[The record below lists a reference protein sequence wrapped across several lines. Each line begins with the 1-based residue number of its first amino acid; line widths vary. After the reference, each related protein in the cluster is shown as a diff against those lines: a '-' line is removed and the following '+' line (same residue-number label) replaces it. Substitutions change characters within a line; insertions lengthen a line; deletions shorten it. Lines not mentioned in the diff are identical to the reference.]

1 MTGKAQH
8 PRHRPVERHSTPS
21 PSEPQH
27 ERAVEQADPARLQR
41 AVADRASAGP
51 RDILDLQGAYGNR
64 AVTGLLAGTS
74 RAQTAVQPKLTVGPV
89 GDQYE
94 READRVAER
103 VMSAPAPAVS
113 GRMGGPSGTG
123 TAHRTASTEGQLQ
136 AQPLAASVTPLL
148 QRQEMPEEEELQ
160 TKPLLQ
166 RQEAEEEELQ
176 AKPLL
181 QRQEEAEEEE
191 LQTKPLLQRQEVP
204 EEEEVQAKPLLQ
216 RQEVPEEEEVQ
227 AKPLLQRQEMPEEE
241 EVQGKPIVQRQEAE
255 EEELQA
261 KPLLQRQEV
270 PEEEE
275 VQAKR
280 SADGSFDAGPDT
292 QRRLAVRRGQGEP
305 LPGEVQADME
315 ARFGADFGQ
324 VRIHTDGEAV
334 QLSQDLQ
341 AQAFTHG
348 QDIYFGAGRYDAD
361 SEPGRRLLAH
371 ELTHTIQQG
380 ASPVRRTPAAT
391 PERSAD
397 TSTED
402 PDTVQRKTVYVQ
414 DKAHTRKVTKPNP
427 TPRQVSWSKWGDAK
441 HRFDRVEVEDNDATH
456 IKDKTGNVAWYRVK
470 GTTNEYIR
478 ASKVL
483 DLEYHPSG
491 DKIEGLAELRTLVS
505 SESQK
510 EGFKGRG
517 SGVETTSEGYSPLE
531 EAKEGYDIPTEMI
544 DSLAGIGQE
553 REEAKT
559 KGESDYSDVKI
570 PNAQVQNLLYASN
583 AMGIAGGMFGFAL
596 SIKKLISSESE
607 AMDRVEAVFEL
618 ISGVG
623 DVGKS
628 ASDIAKTAQGGI
640 TAGKD
645 LASSKA
651 SAFFDSFSG
660 VVKTVFSGVKTIASI
675 VKAVQMLASEKK
687 YSVGEGA
694 RQAMDIFQNMVETA
708 QGVVGSI
715 KTIWD
720 AFGEAPKSIGAAV
733 PGLGFVL
740 SGLSL
745 IMKGYYLAKSAYWGV
760 RMSQEKKSLRQALS
774 QERGA
779 QFKKSGLT
787 PEQQKEKSERKF
799 KETRGFYRR
808 QEAIIATSQAAKA
821 KAQATKTKLET
832 RLNRI
837 TGTDQKSLERK
848 QALQVKIG
856 RLTAKI
862 GQYDTNINTAK
873 QAVARKETKQ
883 THSGARQFLS
893 REQLGEFELATE
905 LGYVNRKRV
914 VRQAIHIGTEIMK
927 VAGEIASLASA
938 SGVAAGISIGLKAS
952 ASGIELSLPFFRAIK
967 QWGRNRAARKMAES
981 GTYDDKASMFNWK
994 KATAAKLE
1002 MRKKHAVRIL
1012 LMAANLDLTQPRATI
1027 EKHAKRVENYIRAAG
1042 GSPAA
1047 LYRLNGQPM
1056 AQIKLLAT
1064 AMAKREF

>member
-1 MTGKAQH
+1 
-8 PRHRPVERHSTPS
+8 
-21 PSEPQH
+21 
-27 ERAVEQADPARLQR
+27 
-41 AVADRASAGP
+41 
-51 RDILDLQGAYGNR
+51 
-64 AVTGLLAGTS
+64 
-74 RAQTAVQPKLTVGPV
+74 
-89 GDQYE
+89 
-94 READRVAER
+94 
-103 VMSAPAPAVS
+103 
-113 GRMGGPSGTG
+113 
-123 TAHRTASTEGQLQ
+123 
-136 AQPLAASVTPLL
+136 
-148 QRQEMPEEEELQ
+148 
-160 TKPLLQ
+160 
-166 RQEAEEEELQ
+166 
-176 AKPLL
+176 
-181 QRQEEAEEEE
+181 
-191 LQTKPLLQRQEVP
+191 
-204 EEEEVQAKPLLQ
+204 
-216 RQEVPEEEEVQ
+216 
-227 AKPLLQRQEMPEEE
+227 
-241 EVQGKPIVQRQEAE
+241 
-255 EEELQA
+255 
-261 KPLLQRQEV
+261 
-270 PEEEE
+270 
-275 VQAKR
+275 
-280 SADGSFDAGPDT
+280 
-292 QRRLAVRRGQGEP
+292 
-305 LPGEVQADME
+305 ME

-324 VRIHTDGEAV
+324 VRVHTDGEAV

-348 QDIYFGAGRYDAD
+348 QDIYFGAGRYDTDAG
-361 SEPGRRLLAH
+361 SGRRLLAH

-380 ASPVRRTPAAT
+380 ASPVQRKTRAPAESDAG
-391 PERSAD
+391 D
-397 TSTED
+397 THTVQED
-402 PDTVQRKTVYVQ
+402 TIQRKTVHVQ

-427 TPRQVSWSKWGDAK
+427 TPRQVSWSKWGDVK
-441 HRFDRVEVEDNDATH
+441 HRFDRIEVEDNDATH
-456 IKDKTGNVAWYRVK
+456 IKDKKGNVAWYRVK

-491 DKIEGLAELRTLVS
+491 DKIEGLAELRTLIS

-531 EAKEGYDIPTEMI
+531 EAKTGYDIPTEII
-544 DSLAGIGQE
+544 DSLAGIGQK
-553 REEAKT
+553 REEAKAEGKT
-559 KGESDYSDVKI
+559 DYSDVKI
-570 PNAQVQNLLYASN
+570 PNAQVQNLLYASG
-583 AMGIAGGMFGFAL
+583 AMGIAGGMFGFAI

-618 ISGVG
+618 ISGAG
-623 DVGKS
+623 DIGKS

-645 LASSKA
+645 LASSQA
-651 SAFFDSFSG
+651 SAFFESFSG
-660 VVKTVFSGVKTIASI
+660 VVKTIFSGVKTIASI

-687 YSVGEGA
+687 YSVGEGV
-694 RQAMDIFQNMVETA
+694 RQATDIFQNLVETA
-708 QGVVGSI
+708 QGVVSSI

-779 QFKKSGLT
+779 QYKKSGLT
-787 PEQQKEKSERKF
+787 PEQKKQRSEQKF
-799 KETRGFYRR
+799 KETRDLYRR
-808 QEAIIATSQAAKA
+808 QEAIIATSQAAKT

-848 QALQVKIG
+848 QALQVKID

-862 GQYDTNINTAK
+862 TQYDTNINAAR
-873 QAVARKETKQ
+873 QAIAGKETKQ
-883 THSGARQFLS
+883 THSGAKQFLS

-905 LGYVNRKRV
+905 LGYINKKRV

-1064 AMAKREF
+1064 AMARREF